1 MLINCWLEENTLK
14 GEWIFDPRFSKREKV
29 TEILEEFLEQLKG
42 ADDPLSENLYGL
54 DEGQLADIA
63 GQVDFSFEGDE

>member
-14 GEWIFDPRFSKREKV
+14 GEWIFDPRFLKREKV
-29 TEILEEFLEQLKG
+29 AEILEEFLEQLEG
-42 ADDPLSENLYGL
+42 ADDPPSENLYGL
-54 DEGQLADIA
+54 DERQLADIA